1 MASIEVPPLAEVL
14 GQVPDVRCAR
24 GKRHPLQAVLLL
36 ACVAVLG
43 GARSESAI
51 ADWGANYGPE
61 WRRRLG
67 LTHTRGPSQ
76 ATIHRLFR
84 QIDVAR
90 LEACLGHWAQQVLAC
105 VPTAAAADGDR
116 PLEGIALDG
125 KTLRG
130 SRKRGA
136 VDTHLLSAVSQ
147 RLGVVLGQVAVADKT
162 NEIPTAPELLAQLV
176 LTGRVVTVDALL
188 TQTALADAILEQGG
202 DYLMVVKDNQPTLA
216 ADLAT
221 LFADPEAVVTHAE
234 ETALHG
240 GRCEHRRLLAS
251 TELIGYVRWPG
262 VQQVLAMERTVV
274 RKGTGEVR
282 TEWAY
287 AVTSLPPARATPAQ
301 LLTLWREH
309 WAIENK
315 LHYVRDVT
323 FDEDRAG
330 VWKDRI
336 PQAMAAL
343 RNAAIGVARL
353 SGQTNIAAACRHF
366 AAQPAAALAALGLS
380 PRL

>member
-1 MASIEVPPLAEVL
+1 V
-14 GQVPDVRCAR
+14 
-24 GKRHPLQAVLLL
+24 
-36 ACVAVLG
+36 
-43 GARSESAI
+43 
-51 ADWGANYGPE
+51 GANYGPD

-67 LTHTRGPSQ
+67 LTHRRGPSQ

-84 QIDVAR
+84 GIDVAL
-90 LEACLGHWAQQVLAC
+90 LERHLGQWAQQVL
-105 VPTAAAADGDR
+105 VSLPAAVAADGNR

-136 VDTHLLSAVSQ
+136 VDSHLLSALSQ

-162 NEIPTAPELLAQLV
+162 NEIPTAPELLAQLA

-188 TQTALADAILEQGG
+188 TQTELAETLLRQGG

-216 ADLAT
+216 ADLAI
-221 LFADPEAVVTHAE
+221 LCADPEAPVVQAE

-240 GRCEHRRLLAS
+240 GRCACRRLLAS
-251 TELIGYVRWPG
+251 TELVGYVRWPG
-262 VQQVLAMERTVV
+262 VQQVLAMERTVTC
-274 RKGTGEVR
+274 KATGELR
-282 TEWAY
+282 REWAY
-287 AVTSLPPARATPAQ
+287 AVTSLPPARATPVQ

-323 FDEDRAG
+323 FDEDRAA
-330 VWKDRI
+330 VWKERI
-336 PQAMAAL
+336 PQVMAAL
-343 RNAAIGVARL
+343 RNAVIGVARL
-353 SGQTNIAAACRHF
+353 SGQTNIAAATRLF
-366 AAQPAAALAALGLS
+366 AAQLAAALAAVGLF
-380 PRL
+380 PDNE

>member
-14 GQVPDVRCAR
+14 GQIPDVRHAR
-24 GKRHPLQAVLLL
+24 GKRHPLSAVLLL
-36 ACVAVLG
+36 ACVAMLG

-51 ADWGANYGPE
+51 AEWGANYGPE

-67 LTHTRGPSQ
+67 LTHARGPSQ

-84 QIDVAR
+84 RLDVAL
-90 LEACLGHWAQQVLAC
+90 LERHLGQWAQQVLAC
-105 VPTAAAADGDR
+105 LPAIPTADGVC

-162 NEIPTAPELLAQLV
+162 NEIPTAPELLAQVV

-188 TQTALADAILEQGG
+188 TQTALAETILAQGG

-221 LFADPEAVVTHAE
+221 LFADPDAPVMRAE
-234 ETALHG
+234 ETAVHG
-240 GRCEHRRLLAS
+240 GCCASRRLLAS
-251 TELIGYVRWPG
+251 TELVGYVRWPE

-274 RKGTGEVR
+274 HKRTGEVR
-282 TEWAY
+282 REWAY
-287 AVTSLPPARATPAQ
+287 AVTSLPPTRATPAQ

-323 FDEDRAG
+323 FDEDRAS

-336 PQAMAAL
+336 PQVMAAL
-343 RNAAIGVARL
+343 RNATIGLARL

-366 AAQPAAALAALGLS
+366 AAQPAAALALVGLS
-380 PRL
+380 P

>member
-1 MASIEVPPLAEVL
+1 MASREVPPLAEVL
-14 GQVPDVRCAR
+14 GQIPDGRHAR
-24 GKRHPLQAVLLL
+24 GKRHPLPAVLLL
-36 ACVAVLG
+36 AGVAILG

-51 ADWGANYGPE
+51 AEWGANYGPE

-67 LTHTRGPSQ
+67 LTHPRGPSQ

-90 LEACLGHWAQQVLAC
+90 LEHCLGQWAEQALAC
-105 VPTAAAADGDR
+105 FPAPRAAEGEW

-136 VDTHLLSAVSQ
+136 VDTHLLCAVSQ

-162 NEIPTAPELLAQLV
+162 NEIPTAPDLLAQLA

-188 TQTALADAILEQGG
+188 TQTALAETILAQGG
-202 DYLMVVKDNQPTLA
+202 DCLLVVNDNQPPLA
-216 ADLAT
+216 TDLAT
-221 LFADPEAVVTHAE
+221 LFADPDAVVAQTE
-234 ETALHG
+234 EATLHG
-240 GRCEHRRLLAS
+240 GRCERRRLLAS
-251 TELIGYVRWPG
+251 TELVGYVRWPG
-262 VQQVLAMERTVV
+262 TQQVLAMERTVV
-274 RKGTGEVR
+274 QKGTGEIR

-336 PQAMAAL
+336 PQVMAAL
-343 RNAAIGVARL
+343 RNAAIGLARL
-353 SGQTNIAAACRHF
+353 SRQTNIAAACRYF
-366 AAQPAAALAALGLS
+366 AAQ
-380 PRL
+380 

>member
-14 GQVPDVRCAR
+14 GQIPDFRRAR

-36 ACVAVLG
+36 ACVAILG

-51 ADWGANYGPE
+51 AEWGANYGPE

-67 LTHTRGPSQ
+67 LTHARGPSQ

-84 QIDVAR
+84 RLDVAL
-90 LEACLGHWAQQVLAC
+90 LEARLGHWAEQALAAL
-105 VPTAAAADGDR
+105 PAPAAADGIG

-162 NEIPTAPELLAQLV
+162 NEIPTAPELLAQLA

-188 TQTALADAILEQGG
+188 TQTALAETILAQGG

-221 LFADPEAVVTHAE
+221 LFADPDAPVAQAE

-251 TELIGYVRWPG
+251 TELVGYVRWPG

-274 RKGTGEVR
+274 HKGTGEIR

-287 AVTSLPPARATPAQ
+287 AVTSLPPARASPAQ

-323 FDEDRAG
+323 FDEDRASA
-330 VWKDRI
+330 WRARI
-336 PQAMAAL
+336 PQVMAAL
-343 RNAAIGVARL
+343 RNAAIGLARL
-353 SGQTNIAAACRHF
+353 TGQTNIAAACRHF

-380 PRL
+380 PGL

>member
-14 GQVPDVRCAR
+14 GQIPDVRRAR
-24 GKRHPLQAVLLL
+24 GKRHPLRAVLLL
-36 ACVAVLG
+36 ACVAMLG

-51 ADWGANYGPE
+51 AEWGANYGPE

-67 LTHTRGPSQ
+67 RTHARGPSQ

-84 QIDVAR
+84 RIDVR
-90 LEACLGHWAQQVLAC
+90 LLETCLGQWAQQVLAC
-105 VPTAAAADGDR
+105 LPAPAATDGAR

-162 NEIPTAPELLAQLV
+162 NEIPTAPEVLAQLV

-188 TQTALADAILEQGG
+188 TQTALADTILAQGG

-216 ADLAT
+216 TDLAT
-221 LFADPEAVVTHAE
+221 LFADPEAPVTSAE

-240 GRCEHRRLLAS
+240 GRYEQRRLLVS
-251 TELIGYVRWPG
+251 TELVGYVRWPG
-262 VQQVLAMERTVV
+262 VQQVLAMERRVV
-274 RKGTGEVR
+274 RKATGEVR

-309 WAIENK
+309 WVIENK

-336 PQAMAAL
+336 PQVMAAL

-353 SGQTNIAAACRHF
+353 SGQTNIAAACRHY
-366 AAQPAAALAALGLS
+366 AAQPAAAFAALGLS
-380 PRL
+380 P

>member
-14 GQVPDVRCAR
+14 GQVPDSRRAR
-24 GKRHPLQAVLLL
+24 GKRHPLRAVLVL
-36 ACVAVLG
+36 ACVAMLG
-43 GARSESAI
+43 GARSERAI

-67 LTHTRGPSQ
+67 LTHARGPSQ
-76 ATIHRLFR
+76 PTIHRLLR
-84 QIDVAR
+84 GID
-90 LEACLGHWAQQVLAC
+90 LGHLEMLLGRWGQQVLAC
-105 VPTAAAADGDR
+105 LPPPVATDGSR

-136 VDTHLLSAVSQ
+136 SDTHLLSAVSQ

-162 NEIPTAPELLAQLV
+162 NEIPTAPELLLQVA

-188 TQTALADAILEQGG
+188 TQTQLAETILAHGG

-221 LFADPEAVVTHAE
+221 LFADPDAPVRQAE
-234 ETALHG
+234 EVSLHG
-240 GRCEHRRLLAS
+240 GRCARRRLLAS
-251 TELIGYVRWPG
+251 TELVGYVQWPG
-262 VQQVLAMERTVV
+262 VQQVLAMERSVV
-274 RKGTGEVR
+274 CKRTGELHR
-282 TEWAY
+282 EWAY
-287 AVTSLPPARATPAQ
+287 AVTSLPPSRATPAQ

-323 FDEDRAG
+323 FDEDRSGVRAG
-330 VWKDRI
+330 RV

-343 RNAAIGVARL
+343 RNAAIGLARL

-366 AAQPAAALAALGLS
+366 AAQPAHALAALGL
-380 PRL
+380 PP

>member
-14 GQVPDVRCAR
+14 GQIPDFRHAR
-24 GKRHPLQAVLLL
+24 GKRHPLHAVLLL
-36 ACVAVLG
+36 ACVAILG

-51 ADWGANYGPE
+51 AEWGANYGPE

-67 LTHTRGPSQ
+67 LTHARGPSQ

-84 QIDVAR
+84 RIDVDL
-90 LEACLGHWAQQVLAC
+90 LERCLGQWAQRVLTCLPA
-105 VPTAAAADGDR
+105 TATGDGVR

-125 KTLRG
+125 KTSRG

-162 NEIPTAPELLAQLV
+162 NEIPTAPELLAQV
-176 LTGRVVTVDALL
+176 ALTGRVVTVDALL
-188 TQTALADAILEQGG
+188 TQTALAETILAQGG
-202 DYLMVVKDNQPTLA
+202 DYLMVVKDDQPTLA

-221 LFADPEAVVTHAE
+221 LFADPEAPMVQAE

-240 GRCEHRRLLAS
+240 GCCACRRLLAS
-251 TELIGYVRWPG
+251 PELVGYVRWPG

-274 RKGTGEVR
+274 HKRTGEVR
-282 TEWAY
+282 REWAY
-287 AVTSLPPARATPAQ
+287 AVTSLSPAQAPPTQ

-323 FDEDRAG
+323 FDEDRAA
-330 VWKDRI
+330 VWRERI
-336 PQAMAAL
+336 PQVMAAL
-343 RNAAIGVARL
+343 RNAAIGLARL
-353 SGQTNIAAACRHF
+353 HGHTNIAAACRHF
-366 AAQPAAALAALGLS
+366 AAQPGAALAALGLS
-380 PRL
+380 S